1 MKTIFIFLTVFLSQ
15 CAPKQTE
22 KAMGENTVEVSDTIL
37 LNTKEFV
44 TIGNGYEMK
53 ISKFVSDSRCPEG
66 VNCVWIGQVEM
77 NIAVYKSKKLVE
89 EKLILVTSTTFE
101 ENKKW
106 FAKYI
111 FSNNK
116 SIASIE
122 VKPNRV
128 KDIEIKEN
136 EYLLEILSK

>member
-1 MKTIFIFLTVFLSQ
+1 MKTVFIFLTIFLSQ
-15 CAPKQTE
+15 CASKHTDEVMADNKE
-22 KAMGENTVEVSDTIL
+22 KLSSTIL
-37 LNTKEFV
+37 LNTKEAV
-44 TIGNGYEMK
+44 AIGNDYEMK
-53 ISKFVSDSRCPEG
+53 ITKLVSDSRCPEG

-77 NIAVYKSKKLVE
+77 NIGVYKSKKLIE
-89 EKLILVTSTTFE
+89 EKVILVTSTTFE

-111 FSNNK
+111 LGNNK
-116 SIASIE
+116 SIISIE

-128 KDIEIKEN
+128 KDIAIKEN